1 MIHPRTQLRETILE
15 SVKAFVDKGI
25 KVQLTRPSNVS
36 FEELP
41 LILIYFENE
50 TERVIV
56 GNDYF
61 PKNYERTLTLN
72 VDIIAEGQE
81 DPDTFLDKIAFQV
94 ESAFHLDP
102 LFGKQCYGCKLVSVK
117 PITVSDTG
125 KRSVECQRL
134 TYNILYQSDA
144 YLAKREDEFLSF
156 DATIKDGTETT
167 TTIREK

>member
-1 MIHPRTQLRETILE
+1 MIHPRTQLRKAIFEA
-15 SVKAFVDKGI
+15 VKSFVDKGI
-25 KVQLTRPSNVS
+25 SVQLTRPSNVS
-36 FEELP
+36 FDELP

-72 VDIIAEGQE
+72 VDVIAEGEE
-81 DPDTFLDKIAFQV
+81 DPDTFLDRISFQV

-102 LFGKQCYGCKLVSVK
+102 LFEKKCYGCRLVSVK
-117 PITVSDTG
+117 PITISDTG
-125 KRSVECQRL
+125 ERAVECQRL

-144 YLAKREDEFLSF
+144 YLAKRKDDFLSF
-156 DATIKDGTETT
+156 DAPINEGTEIE